1 MPLTTSRSFCMRLMI
16 PQFLL
21 QLLNK
26 AVSGWYS
33 SNWTTAR
40 VTLLLCSLCQHFIG
54 TYTIADG
61 EKKIYIYFHAGSV
74 QVNKANLI
82 FLLVRLEKG
91 FYTTLADFQ
100 TEREIFY
107 VNNHLKCF
115 IRVVYSGPRAYKKNI
130 WRLKGKQEIQESNAE
145 ELEVLA

>member
-1 MPLTTSRSFCMRLMI
+1 M
-16 PQFLL
+16 
-21 QLLNK
+21 
-26 AVSGWYS
+26 
-33 SNWTTAR
+33 
-40 VTLLLCSLCQHFIG
+40 TLLLCSLCQHFIG
-54 TYTIADG
+54 PYTIADG
-61 EKKIYIYFHAGSV
+61 EKKIYIYFHAGNV

-115 IRVVYSGPRAYKKNI
+115 IRVFFILDPEHTKRIYG
-130 WRLKGKQEIQESNAE
+130 G
-145 ELEVLA
+145 